1 MLYPR
6 LRRNEGYS
14 HYTAE
19 SKNESKKKSRI
30 RKVRKVAVQGIG
42 SVLSEE

>member
-6 LRRNEGYS
+6 LRRNEVYS

-19 SKNESKKKSRI
+19 SKNESKRKNRI
-30 RKVRKVAVQGIG
+30 RKVRKGAVEGIA

>member
-6 LRRNEGYS
+6 LRRNEVYS

-19 SKNESKKKSRI
+19 SKNEPKKSRI
-30 RKVRKVAVQGIG
+30 RKVRKGAVQGIG